1 MQSINLLDFGIIIII
16 ISSILRG
23 YQKGMIRQVIS
34 IVALA
39 VAFYVAMN
47 NYQVVAVYFNN
58 NFPITMSIAQ
68 VISFGLI
75 VIVISAVINILGYLL
90 NKLTGLLLLSMIDG
104 MGGAILGLIKGGL
117 IVYIL
122 LILISRVPF
131 PAAEDSLQASILA
144 DKFLSLT
151 PIFEDKLQEFIN

>member
-23 YQKGMIRQVIS
+23 YQKGMIRQIIA

-39 VAFYVAMN
+39 VAFYIAMN
-47 NYQVVAVYFNN
+47 NYQLVATYFNE
-58 NFPITMSIAQ
+58 NFSITRSIAQ
-68 VISFGLI
+68 VISFAVI

-90 NKLTGLLLLSMIDG
+90 NKLTGLLLLSMIDS

-122 LILISRVPF
+122 LILISRIPLPLVK
-131 PAAEDSLQASILA
+131 DSLQASILA